1 MRIQSPSD
9 LSHEERNHVSDNLFS
24 HPVFSHPAEAEH
36 VVTTT
41 ETSAAPVQHPVF
53 SDRDR

>member
-1 MRIQSPSD
+1 MFSQPGFSD
-9 LSHEERNHVSDNLFS
+9 
-24 HPVFSHPAEAEH
+24 PVFSHPAEAEH

-41 ETSAAPVQHPVF
+41 ESSGDPVQHPVF

>member
-24 HPVFSHPAEAEH
+24 HPAEAEH

-41 ETSAAPVQHPVF
+41 ESSGDPVQHPVF